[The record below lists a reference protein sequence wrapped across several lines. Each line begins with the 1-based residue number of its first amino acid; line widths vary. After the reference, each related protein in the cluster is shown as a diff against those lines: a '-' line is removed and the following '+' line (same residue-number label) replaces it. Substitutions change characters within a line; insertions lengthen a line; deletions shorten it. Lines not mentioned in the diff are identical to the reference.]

1 MSFYFPVG
9 PFGPICDLNQPD
21 DIIRRRGRPAQE
33 EDDDDGRIDTFP
45 PLDPDNWLPQ
55 FDLFDPPPPWI
66 TNRKCK
72 VRTLDDGSLE
82 YYDCIYEYLSDI
94 PDIPFVNDQLDRGL
108 KNIDPGENFTV
119 PDFGPDTCAPFDP
132 DINIK
137 PIKFFL
143 SNGKTLSKYKRQKST
158 PVTFPVDSDYVFST
172 NASTVSVAFDAT
184 SQNLVATGTGTGI
197 VNLKLKWD
205 DNPNTNGT
213 AVSTIAVAGKIW
225 TQTSGKEKGS
235 QSESITV
242 TAGTSYPI
250 TYTGLH
256 PANNPII
263 QNGSTEL
270 CLKDGDGTDCNA
282 RFYVTSTNQQ
292 TTVSNASYW
301 SDTGNALAVWVNPE
315 VCTLPFQTQTINY
328 EIDIPTSGTYGFEF
342 GVDDTATVTINDN
355 DVLFNN
361 VAGGIFRGGAL
372 STPYTVTR
380 TLTAGVMPMTVVIT
394 NSAAGFTSVDEDGNT
409 IPTPNSLAFS
419 WSRNPGG
426 YYMKICRGGACIS
439 GNSNPWVKSGPHPAW
454 GDFMDTYAVYPSA
467 NDVLTGTTHT
477 ATWNVNIPFTG
488 DYQLEYS
495 ADNVGNILLDG
506 TNVAANFG
514 NFTTSATT
522 TLSNLSQG
530 PHVITGTIVNTPPAD
545 LGQNEWT
552 KNPAGLAWVL
562 RQSNA
567 GVSVAANFKKNGDLK
582 VTGNGTADLVLNFAW
597 NENTQSQTTT
607 SNITASFNNGTGLV
621 VGGTGTGQVVL
632 EFEWDDNP
640 AAWKQA
646 LGSWTNGGVG
656 FVQPDQ
662 EEGSITKTLYNKAAG
677 TYKTIIDGNTGSIV
691 RQNNNKDLVFD
702 DNPSNGFDTN
712 ATLRIESGDA
722 TFNSNGDL
730 VVATAGN
737 IELRFFWD
745 DNPNSSGKAINHIV
759 VGVEDNIFFTQDDG
773 QRSGTK
779 QLTLSVEAG
788 KTYGGVLTN
797 QTGGY
802 RIEGNQ
808 TRVCFFDNDGDD
820 CNANLRIKTIT
831 NDSVTNTA
839 NPDTALGTYRV
850 RNASF
855 VQSGES
861 GSASATIRVQ
871 AGTTYAST
879 IFNNPYGVVRQS
891 NNQQLGFKDSGGV
904 KATVTIGTITPV
916 AAADVAS
923 SLDINANNKDGNLI
937 WTTRDGVGYEYY
949 EIEE

>member
-1 MSFYFPVG
+1 M
-9 PFGPICDLNQPD
+9 
-21 DIIRRRGRPAQE
+21 
-33 EDDDDGRIDTFP
+33 
-45 PLDPDNWLPQ
+45 
-55 FDLFDPPPPWI
+55 
-66 TNRKCK
+66 
-72 VRTLDDGSLE
+72 
-82 YYDCIYEYLSDI
+82 
-94 PDIPFVNDQLDRGL
+94 
-108 KNIDPGENFTV
+108 
-119 PDFGPDTCAPFDP
+119 
-132 DINIK
+132 
-137 PIKFFL
+137 
-143 SNGKTLSKYKRQKST
+143 
-158 PVTFPVDSDYVFST
+158 
-172 NASTVSVAFDAT
+172 
-184 SQNLVATGTGTGI
+184 
-197 VNLKLKWD
+197 
-205 DNPNTNGT
+205 
-213 AVSTIAVAGKIW
+213 
-225 TQTSGKEKGS
+225 
-235 QSESITV
+235 
-242 TAGTSYPI
+242 
-250 TYTGLH
+250 
-256 PANNPII
+256 
-263 QNGSTEL
+263 
-270 CLKDGDGTDCNA
+270 
-282 RFYVTSTNQQ
+282 
-292 TTVSNASYW
+292 
-301 SDTGNALAVWVNPE
+301 
-315 VCTLPFQTQTINY
+315 
-328 EIDIPTSGTYGFEF
+328 
-342 GVDDTATVTINDN
+342 
-355 DVLFNN
+355 
-361 VAGGIFRGGAL
+361 
-372 STPYTVTR
+372 
-380 TLTAGVMPMTVVIT
+380 
-394 NSAAGFTSVDEDGNT
+394 
-409 IPTPNSLAFS
+409 
-419 WSRNPGG
+419 
-426 YYMKICRGGACIS
+426 
-439 GNSNPWVKSGPHPAW
+439 
-454 GDFMDTYAVYPSA
+454 
-467 NDVLTGTTHT
+467 
-477 ATWNVNIPFTG
+477 
-488 DYQLEYS
+488 
-495 ADNVGNILLDG
+495 
-506 TNVAANFG
+506 
-514 NFTTSATT
+514 
-522 TLSNLSQG
+522 
-530 PHVITGTIVNTPPAD
+530 
-545 LGQNEWT
+545 
-552 KNPAGLAWVL
+552 
-562 RQSNA
+562 
-567 GVSVAANFKKNGDLK
+567 
-582 VTGNGTADLVLNFAW
+582 
-597 NENTQSQTTT
+597 
-607 SNITASFNNGTGLV
+607 
-621 VGGTGTGQVVL
+621 
-632 EFEWDDNP
+632 
-640 AAWKQA
+640 
-646 LGSWTNGGVG
+646 G

-879 IFNNPYGVVRQS
+879 ILNNPYGFVRQS